1 LIIKIKVLSILRQ
14 HLPLSDNRLDEESWN
29 VPEGA
34 TIVDV
39 LQVLNMPT
47 ELAKIFLVNGIR
59 VDKGQVLSEGDVL
72 HILPQ
77 IVGG

>member
-1 LIIKIKVLSILRQ
+1 MIIKIKVLSILRQ